1 MAQTAQSASTSTEL
15 AKGVAFLMDPVGSRP
30 IQTPERFTEEQRL
43 FHKSAL
49 DFLRH
54 EVLPRVPE
62 IEAKNTAVLLELFH
76 KAGDLGFFSATIPTE
91 YGGMGLDETTAML
104 ISEAMNIVE
113 SWSVTLG
120 AHAGIGTLPIVFF
133 GNEAQCQ
140 KWLPKLAT
148 GEVISAYALTENNA
162 GSDALSGRTRADL
175 TPDGKHYILN
185 GSKMFITNAG
195 FADLFIVFAKI
206 AGEKF
211 TGFIVERSSEG
222 LTVGPEE
229 HKMGIRGSSTC
240 PLILEDVLVPAENLL
255 GEIGKGHKIAFN
267 ILNVGREKLGIG
279 CIGAAKYAL
288 ELSVKYAKDR
298 KQFGKCLSE
307 FELIQQKFAQMAT
320 SIYAAESLGYR
331 TAGLMDARISLIA
344 KGQPDTQ
351 SKVVQA
357 IEEFAI
363 EASILKVF
371 GSEMLDDVADH
382 AIQVHGGYGFVEEYQ
397 VERIA
402 RDSRVNRIFE
412 GTNEIN
418 RMLIPGTILKRAMKG
433 ELPLLDFSM
442 QIMAELQEPAKL
454 PKLDGPAP
462 LDTARGLV
470 ECAKRATVYA
480 IQAAAQTYMQ
490 ALGEQQE
497 VLARL
502 ADMVIACYAMDSAVA
517 RAGQADTDDARRAT
531 THREMANLFAHEA
544 YESVLRE
551 ANWVLESIA
560 EGDALAG
567 MKSLLKTLP
576 ERPVLA
582 VVKVH
587 RAIAAAC
594 IETNGYPLV

>member
-1 MAQTAQSASTSTEL
+1 M
-15 AKGVAFLMDPVGSRP
+15 
-30 IQTPERFTEEQRL
+30 

-49 DFLRH
+49 DFVRQ

-62 IEAKNTAVLLELFH
+62 IESKNTAVLLDLFH
-76 KAGDLGFFSATIPTE
+76 KAGDLGFFSGPIPEE
-91 YGGMGLDETTAML
+91 YGGIGLDETTAML
-104 ISEAMNIVE
+104 MSEAMNIVE

-120 AHAGIGTLPIVFF
+120 AHIGIGTLPIVFF
-133 GNEAQCQ
+133 GNEAQCK

-148 GEVISAYALTENNA
+148 GEIISAYALTENGA

-175 TPDGKHYILN
+175 TPDGKNYILN

-211 TGFIVERSSEG
+211 TGFIVERKSPG

-240 PLILEDVLVPAENLL
+240 PIILEDVQVPVENLL

-267 ILNVGREKLGIG
+267 ILNVGRQKLGIG
-279 CIGAAKYAL
+279 CIGSAKYAL

-298 KQFGKCLSE
+298 KQFGKNLSE

-320 SIYAAESLGYR
+320 SLYAAESLGYR
-331 TAGLMDARISLIA
+331 TAGLVDARIAEVA
-344 KGQPDTQ
+344 KGQPGTQ
-351 SKVVQA
+351 GKVVAA
-357 IEEFAI
+357 IEEYAI
-363 EASILKVF
+363 EASALKVF

-382 AIQVHGGYGFVEEYQ
+382 AIQVHGGYGYVEEYQ

-442 QIMAELQEPAKL
+442 QIMAELQDPAKL
-454 PKLDGPAP
+454 PKLDGAAP

-470 ECAKRATVYA
+470 ECGKRAAVYA

-490 ALGEQQE
+490 SLGDQQE

-502 ADMVIACYAMDSAVA
+502 ADMVIACYAMDSSVG
-517 RAGQADTDDARRAT
+517 RAMQAESDDARRAPL
-531 THREMANLFAHEA
+531 HREFANLFAHEG
-544 YESVLRE
+544 YEAILRE

-560 EGDALAG
+560 EGDALVG
-567 MKSLLKTLP
+567 MKSLLRALP
-576 ERPVLA
+576 DRPVLN
-582 VVKVH
+582 VVKAH
-587 RAIAAAC
+587 RTIAAAC
-594 IETNGYPLV
+594 IEGNGYPLA